1 MSEVRARSACP
12 GRSSIRPGDP
22 HPEVSVAVPA
32 IVAEWLNLLLR
43 WTHVIA
49 GILWIGDSFLFM
61 WMDSSL
67 RPPKRPLE
75 GDVAGELWMVHS
87 GGFYEVVKRRVL
99 APDEMP
105 EHLHWF
111 MWQAY
116 TTWMSGF
123 ALLVVVYWIGG
134 TAFMVD
140 HSVLPLTGPQAV
152 AASAAVLLAG
162 WFAYDALWSSP
173 LVRSPKLVAA
183 VSLVLLAGA
192 ILGLTHVFSGRAAFL
207 HVGALLATIM
217 AGNVWRRIIPA
228 QTQMIAATRAG
239 QRADAALGARAKQ
252 RSIHNHYL
260 TLPVVFAMISNHFP
274 SMYGHPQPGL
284 VMILF
289 VAFGMAFKYWMNFR
303 FRAHPAILA
312 TGIGAFA
319 ALIAITVIPARRE
332 ASAQAPAMSAVSYE
346 TAHAILARRCMTCH
360 SRHPSNPSFPEPPA
374 GVMFDD
380 ADKVMALR
388 ERIRVRAV
396 ETKTM
401 PLGNLT
407 GITEA
412 ERDTLGAWIA
422 GGAGPR

>member
-1 MSEVRARSACP
+1 M
-12 GRSSIRPGDP
+12 
-22 HPEVSVAVPA
+22 PA

-49 GILWIGDSFLFM
+49 AILWVGDSFLFM
-61 WMDSSL
+61 WMDASL

-99 APDEMP
+99 APNEMP

-116 TTWMSGF
+116 TAWMSGF
-123 ALLVVVYWIGG
+123 ALLVVVYWMGG

-140 HSVLPLTGPQAV
+140 HSVLPMTAMQAV
-152 AASAAVLLAG
+152 GASAAVLVGSWLL
-162 WFAYDALWSSP
+162 YDALWTSP
-173 LVRSPKLVAA
+173 LARSVRAA
-183 VSLVLLAGA
+183 SIVSLVLLGGA
-192 ILGLTHVFSGRAAFL
+192 IFGLTHVFSGRAAFL

-228 QTQMIAATRAG
+228 QSQMIAATKAG
-239 QRADAALGARAKQ
+239 ERADAALGARAKQ

-260 TLPVVFAMISNHFP
+260 TLPVVFAMLSNHFP
-274 SMYGHPQPGL
+274 SMYSHPYPAL
-284 VMILF
+284 VMALF
-289 VAFGMAFKYWMNFR
+289 VAFGMSFKYWMNFR
-303 FRAHPAILA
+303 FRANRLVPALALLSLLALVILTA
-312 TGIGAFA
+312 RPA
-319 ALIAITVIPARRE
+319 AHAHAE
-332 ASAQAPAMSAVSYE
+332 SPAMSAPTYATV
-346 TAHAILARRCMTCH
+346 HAIIERRCMTCH

-374 GVMFDD
+374 GVMFDEPGRI
-380 ADKVMALR
+380 VALAP
-388 ERIRVRAV
+388 RIEVRAV

-407 GITEA
+407 GITQA
-412 ERDTLGAWIA
+412 ERDTLAAWIA
-422 GGAGPR
+422 AGAKGE